1 MARHDAVVVGSGP
14 NGLTAAVVLAR
25 AGLSVLVIEGASTIG
40 GGTRTQSLTIPEFNH
55 DVCSAVHP
63 MAAASPILSALPL
76 DEYGLEWIKPPIALA
91 HPLDDRPPVLLRH
104 DVEATAS
111 GLQSDEDAYRSLIAP
126 LAEKW
131 DALAPD
137 VLAPLHWPA
146 HPLAVARFGLRGAQ
160 SAARLLRRR
169 FVRPETRALLGG
181 VAAHALQPLRQR
193 GTAAFGLVLTALAHR
208 TGWPFARGGS
218 RAISD
223 ALATYLA
230 KLGGEI
236 VVERTVTS
244 LRDLPQA
251 RATLLDV
258 TPRQL
263 LNIAGDSLTRRYAHG
278 LRAFRY
284 GPGIFKVDWALSRPV
299 PWRSAECANAGT
311 LHLVGDLDAIERNDQ
326 LVAHGTHPQNPTVLV
341 AQPSVVD
348 PARAPEGCATLW
360 GYCHVPHGSTVDMLP
375 AIEAQIERFAPG
387 FRDCVIAR
395 HTMNTVQLEKY
406 DPNIV
411 GGDIGQGA
419 NTLRQ
424 IFLRPVAR
432 WNPYHTSIR
441 GLYLCSSS
449 TPPGGG
455 VHGMCGYHAARRA
468 LRDCFGIDVDDV
480 VPLGQNL

>member
-1 MARHDAVVVGSGP
+1 
-14 NGLTAAVVLAR
+14 
-25 AGLSVLVIEGASTIG
+25 
-40 GGTRTQSLTIPEFNH
+40 
-55 DVCSAVHP
+55 
-63 MAAASPILSALPL
+63 
-76 DEYGLEWIKPPIALA
+76 
-91 HPLDDRPPVLLRH
+91 
-104 DVEATAS
+104 
-111 GLQSDEDAYRSLIAP
+111 
-126 LAEKW
+126 
-131 DALAPD
+131 
-137 VLAPLHWPA
+137 
-146 HPLAVARFGLRGAQ
+146 
-160 SAARLLRRR
+160 
-169 FVRPETRALLGG
+169 LLGG
-181 VAAHALQPLRQR
+181 IAAHAVQPLGQL
-193 GTAAFGLVLTALAHR
+193 GTAAFGLILAALGHR

-218 RAISD
+218 HAISD
-223 ALATYLA
+223 SLAAYFSE
-230 KLGGEI
+230 LGGEI
-236 VVERTVTS
+236 VVDRTVTS
-244 LRDLPQA
+244 LRELPNA

-263 LNIAGDSLTRRYAHG
+263 LSIAGDSLTSRYARA

-299 PWRSAECANAGT
+299 PWRAPECANAGT
-311 LHLVGDLDAIERNDQ
+311 LHLVGDLEAIERNDQ
-326 LVAHGTHPQNPTVLV
+326 LVAHGANPEKPTVLI

-348 PARAPEGCATLW
+348 PARAPTGCATLW

-375 AIEAQIERFAPG
+375 MIEAQIERFAPG

-455 VHGMCGYHAARRA
+455 VHGMCGYHAARSA
-468 LRDCFGIDVDDV
+468 LHDCFGIDVDNV
-480 VPLGQNL
+480 VPLGRSR